1 MFFSF
6 YW

>member
-6 YW
+6 V